1 MREGWQKFK
10 VTGLNDRDVAR
21 HIAFCHDFLYKVL
34 DTEPMPEGG
43 RTIWINDL
51 KGLPF
56 PTVICA
62 LDHTHMHCSV
72 EWNRTWPVYTRL

>member
-10 VTGLNDRDVAR
+10 TSGLSERDIAR
-21 HIAFCHDFLYKVL
+21 HIAFCNDFLYKVL

-51 KGLPF
+51 KG
-56 PTVICA
+56 A
-62 LDHTHMHCSV
+62 LT
-72 EWNRTWPVYTRL
+72 TRLYIDSHCPSLHVHCHQHDFSRT